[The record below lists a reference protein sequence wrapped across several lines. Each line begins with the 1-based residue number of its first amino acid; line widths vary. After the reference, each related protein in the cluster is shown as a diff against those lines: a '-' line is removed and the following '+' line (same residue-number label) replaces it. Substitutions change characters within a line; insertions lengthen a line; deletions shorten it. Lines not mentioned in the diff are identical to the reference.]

1 MRLKTWWK
9 AMESDVDMKAGKIS
23 RMVHNIYYDTSKY
36 GTPITYE
43 KEMDRGKSC
52 KSMEVL
58 DDNTIFFLNHRTA

>member
-9 AMESDVDMKAGKIS
+9 AIELDVDMKAGKIS

-43 KEMDRGKSC
+43 KEMDSGKPC
-52 KSMEVL
+52 KLWKCWM
-58 DDNTIFFLNHRTA
+58 TTQYFF